1 MLQSLALSEGACDM
15 LTLARPQCL
24 GVQSEQVR
32 LTDFLKQSVVGF
44 ALLKLEVLKLLFL
57 KKKFS

>member
-1 MLQSLALSEGACDM
+1 M
-15 LTLARPQCL
+15 LTLARTQCL

>member
-1 MLQSLALSEGACDM
+1 M